1 MVADGDVT
9 TINEEEDGENTE
21 EEKAV
26 NDQDDIKVALWVKST
41 AAGVDD
47 TRILEPC
54 RDGDACVAVITLE
67 CCECFSVDGV

>member
-1 MVADGDVT
+1 MVADGDVR
-9 TINEEEDGENTE
+9 TINEEDGENTE

-26 NDQDDIKVALWVKST
+26 NDQDDIKAARVKLT

-54 RDGDACVAVITLE
+54 TDGDACVAVITLE